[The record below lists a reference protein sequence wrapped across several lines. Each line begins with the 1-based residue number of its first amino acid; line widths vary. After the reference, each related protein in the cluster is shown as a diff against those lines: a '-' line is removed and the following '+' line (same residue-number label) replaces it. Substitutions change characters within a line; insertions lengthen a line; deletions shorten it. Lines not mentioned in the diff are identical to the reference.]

1 MNILLIHQNFPGQYN
16 QLGPALVARG
26 NRVLALTP
34 NVKTS
39 IQWQGVEVVLYRMNR
54 GSSKNIHR
62 WLGDLESKIIR
73 AESCFDAAVKIRQ
86 FFTPD
91 VILAHPGWGELMFLQ
106 DVWPKA
112 RIGLYCEWYR
122 QESQSADCFDPE
134 FPVTEQATAVQRL
147 RLRNLNAALH
157 VDMANAG
164 ITPTKFQL
172 ASYPKIW
179 RDVTSAV
186 LFMTGLIQILCAPI
200 LTQHWKFPAT

>member
-1 MNILLIHQNFPGQYN
+1 
-16 QLGPALVARG
+16 
-26 NRVLALTP
+26 
-34 NVKTS
+34 
-39 IQWQGVEVVLYRMNR
+39 
-54 GSSKNIHR
+54 
-62 WLGDLESKIIR
+62 
-73 AESCFDAAVKIRQ
+73 
-86 FFTPD
+86 
-91 VILAHPGWGELMFLQ
+91 MFLQ

-147 RLRNLNAALH
+147 WLRNLNAALH

-200 LTQHWKFPAT
+200 LTQHWKLPAT

>member
-1 MNILLIHQNFPGQYN
+1 MNILLIHQNFPGQYK

-39 IQWQGVEVVLYRMNR
+39 LQWQGVEVVPYRMNR

-91 VILAHPGWGELMFLQ
+91 VILAHPGWGEPMFLQ

-134 FPVTEQATAVQRL
+134 FPVTKQAAAASQSQRS
-147 RLRNLNAALH
+147 AACRYGKRWDHADKISIGKLPK
-157 VDMANAG
+157 D
-164 ITPTKFQL
+164 L
-172 ASYPKIW
+172 ARFDQCYS
-179 RDVTSAV
+179 
-186 LFMTGLIQILCAPI
+186 
-200 LTQHWKFPAT
+200 